1 MDVTRC
7 IKNFDSK
14 TSVGRSK
21 ERWVTLKY
29 NWRKRVYGAVHWNCY
44 PAVLKRS

>member
-1 MDVTRC
+1 MDVIRW
-7 IKNFDSK
+7 IKNFDRK

-29 NWRKRVYGAVHWNCY
+29 NWGKSVYGAVHWNCY
-44 PAVLKRS
+44 PAVLKVS